1 MANLQNYKKVKI
13 RMDDMISQ
21 QFFGSKIFAMF
32 TITVKFMDTRY
43 LVFIAD
49 ICNLVSVAICWR
61 GIKGFKMQLHTIRS
75 WA

>member
-1 MANLQNYKKVKI
+1 VKI

-61 GIKGFKMQLHTIRS
+61 YQRF
-75 WA
+75 